1 MQLDIQ
7 NNQVFWQKGL
17 LNRAQREQRN
27 GHKGA
32 VVWITG
38 LPGSGKST
46 VASAVEYSLYHE
58 GFQTVVLDGDNVRH
72 GLCADLGFSVEDRQE
87 NVRRVGELAKLLM
100 QQGLV
105 VIVALISPLASAR
118 QKIRSSMADGDFI
131 EVFCDCHLDICKQRD
146 PKGLYA
152 KAEKGLISMF
162 SGVSAQYEAPLTPEV
177 ILQTGVDDADTSI
190 LQLSHYLKNRL
201 ALASI
206 QCGFERL

>member
-1 MQLDIQ
+1 MDSTMQLDMQ

-17 LNRAQREQRN
+17 LSRAQREQRN

-46 VASAVEYSLYHE
+46 VASAVEYTLYQE

-131 EVFCDCHLDICKQRD
+131 EVFCDCHLDI
-146 PKGLYA
+146 
-152 KAEKGLISMF
+152 
-162 SGVSAQYEAPLTPEV
+162 
-177 ILQTGVDDADTSI
+177 
-190 LQLSHYLKNRL
+190 
-201 ALASI
+201 
-206 QCGFERL
+206 

>member
-1 MQLDIQ
+1 MQLDMQ

-46 VASAVEYSLYHE
+46 VASAVEYRLYQD

-118 QKIRSSMADGDFI
+118 QMIRSSMADGDFI

-152 KAEKGLISMF
+152 RAEKGLISMF
-162 SGVSAQYEAPLTPEV
+162 SGVSAQYEAPITPEV
-177 ILQTGVDDADTSI
+177 ILQTGVDDADTSV
-190 LQLSHYLKNRL
+190 LQLTGYLKNRL
-201 ALASI
+201 APARMDL
-206 QCGFERL
+206 